1 MKQYRNRADHL
12 IKVLVVDDSAFFRQT
27 FSDML
32 KTSSCIKVVG
42 TVADGTEA
50 IRFLS
55 TEEVDVVTLDLEMSR
70 MDGFTFLRWLMVN
83 HPLPVVVVSSRSERS
98 NVFKALELG
107 AVDFLPKPTRRASL
121 EVMKIQRE
129 LLEKVELAATIPLE
143 KIHPRLSEEMRFIHK
158 TYTRMPAKKRPSP
171 LISQPGKGT
180 SQVAG
185 PVGIV
190 TIGASTG
197 GPPAIQMIVSQLPQD
212 LSVAVAI
219 AQHMPGGFTE
229 YFAKRLDHLS
239 QLKVKEASHE
249 EIVKPGHVYIAPGGH
264 HVIFEREKGAVRFA
278 IKPRSEGD
286 KYSPSVDILMKSA
299 AEIYGSRTLGV
310 ILTGM
315 GRDGKQG
322 MRCIKEN
329 GGSTL
334 AESEETA
341 VVFGMPREA
350 IEEGVVDKVLALHS
364 IPGEILKRC

>member
-1 MKQYRNRADHL
+1 VKRNQNSADHR

-32 KTSSCIKVVG
+32 KTSSGIKVVG
-42 TVADGTEA
+42 TAADGTEA

-55 TEEVDVVTLDLEMSR
+55 AEEVDVITLDLEMSR
-70 MDGFTFLRWLMVN
+70 MDGFTFLRWLMTN
-83 HPLPVVVVSSRSERS
+83 HPLPVVVVSSRSES
-98 NVFKALELG
+98 NNVFKALELG
-107 AVDFLPKPTRRASL
+107 AVDFLPKPTKRASL
-121 EVMKIQRE
+121 EVMKIQQE
-129 LLEKVELAATIPLE
+129 LLEKVELAATIPHT
-143 KIHPRLSEEMRFIHK
+143 KIRPRLSEEIRLIKK
-158 TYTRMPAKKRPSP
+158 TRTRMPAEEKPSP
-171 LISQPGKGT
+171 LT
-180 SQVAG
+180 SRPETGESEVTE
-185 PVGIV
+185 PVKIV

-197 GPPAIQMIVSQLPQD
+197 GPPAIQTIVSQLPQD

-249 EIVKPGHVYIAPGGH
+249 EAVEPGKVYIAPGGY
-264 HVIFEREKGAVRFA
+264 HVTFEREKGVVRFS

-299 AEIYGSRTLGV
+299 AEIYGRRTLGI

-350 IEEGVVDKVLALHS
+350 IEEGVVDKVLTLQN